1 METSKASPAGR
12 SSYAVP
18 FSNFCL
24 LNFDG
29 LLLYGSPQ
37 RVAFAGVL
45 LTGLP
50 AQYSYS
56 G

>member
-29 LLLYGSPQ
+29 LLHYGSIQ
-37 RVAFAGVL
+37 SVALAGVV